1 MNIEN
6 IDDVFKNSYVLNMD
20 DRRYYML
27 CNRLLR
33 QHIYAAPRKMRG
45 CSIRKSS
52 STNFWGRMLD
62 EANKSL
68 IKVISTTIGHF
79 VIVQAAKALDL
90 PYVLIFE
97 DDAVPIDGM
106 AQKLAERLAAAPEDA
121 NILYLGWV
129 RYYPVNIEGTY
140 TANPY
145 WRRLS
150 KNPGSFSGSHAY
162 IVFNKAYDK
171 WIDAFNT
178 QEFVS
183 DRTQF
188 FVDNSY
194 ISDINLFA

>member
-6 IDDVFKNSYVLNMD
+6 IDDVFKNSYVLSID

-33 QHIYAAPRKMRG
+33 QHIYATPRKMRG
-45 CSIRKSS
+45 CSIKNSS
-52 STNFWGRMLD
+52 SVWGRMLN
-62 EANKSL
+62 EINHKIL
-68 IKVISTTIGHF
+68 PKIISAMVGHF
-79 VIVQAAKALDL
+79 TIVQAAKALNL
-90 PYVLIFE
+90 PYVLVFE
-97 DDAVPIDGM
+97 DDAVPVDGM

-129 RYYPVNIEGTY
+129 RYYPGNIDKKY
-140 TANPY
+140 TVNPY
-145 WRRLS
+145 WRKLS
-150 KNPGSFSGSHAY
+150 GNPGNFSGAQAY

-178 QEFVS
+178 REFVT